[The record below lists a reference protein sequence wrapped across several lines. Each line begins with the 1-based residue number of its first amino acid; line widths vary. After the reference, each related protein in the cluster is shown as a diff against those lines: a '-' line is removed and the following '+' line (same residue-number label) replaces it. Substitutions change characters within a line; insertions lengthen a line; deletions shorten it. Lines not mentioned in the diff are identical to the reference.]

1 MRLAPTL
8 LGTLLGALLALLPS
22 VSHADATEPSKDL
35 PGASDPAWLKRFEGS
50 FIISY
55 DHRGFDAVEF
65 PASKLVL
72 DTSERRDD
80 MNNQLAVAPRT
91 VHAEGEY
98 TRLLYIAPPQVSP
111 LEAIRNY
118 IDDIKAN
125 GGRLV
130 YGCRDEGCGGSM
142 EGNDHGGGTQGL
154 LEQLY
159 PRKRIKDADFSNGK
173 CASGGDPTEQRYFL
187 AQLPDGNGGMRSVAV
202 YTFGLEGDIY
212 CTAQKDRTGVL
223 VVAVSPK
230 AMQNRMVTVT
240 SDEMRRALETAGHI
254 ALYGIYF
261 DTNKS
266 QVKPESKATLE
277 QIANLL
283 KQMPNLR
290 LGVVGHTDNVGDD
303 ASNQQLSQRRASAVV
318 AALVEDYGIAE
329 ARLEPSG
336 AGETKP
342 VAANTDE
349 AGRAKNRRVELVKL

>member
-1 MRLAPTL
+1 MRLLSLFA
-8 LGTLLGALLALLPS
+8 GALIALAS
-22 VSHADATEPSKDL
+22 ASAFADATVPTKDL
-35 PGASDPAWLKRFEGS
+35 PGSSDPAWLKRFEGS

-55 DHRGFDAVEF
+55 EHRGFDAVDF
-65 PASKLVL
+65 PASKLVV
-72 DTSERRDD
+72 DNSERRDG
-80 MNNQLAVAPRT
+80 MNNRLAIAPRT
-91 VHAEGEY
+91 VHAEGDY
-98 TRLLYIAPPQVSP
+98 TRLLYFTPAETST
-111 LEAIRNY
+111 LEVMRNY
-118 IDDIKAN
+118 IDEIKAN
-125 GGRLV
+125 GGRLI
-130 YGCRDEGCGGSM
+130 YGCRGTGCGGSM

-159 PRKRIKDADFSNGK
+159 PHARIKDADFSNGK
-173 CASGGDPTEQRYFL
+173 CASGGDPTEQRYIL
-187 AQLPDGNGGMRSVAV
+187 AQLPDGSGGMRTVGV
-202 YTFGLEGDIY
+202 YAFGLEGDLY

-223 VVAVSPK
+223 VVAISPK
-230 AMQNRMVTVT
+230 PMQNRMVTVT

-266 QVKPESKATLE
+266 QVKPESKPTLE

-283 KQMPNLR
+283 KQMPQLK

-303 ASNQQLSQRRASAVV
+303 ASNLRLSQRRADAVV

-329 ARLEPSG
+329 DRLKPSG

-342 VAANTDE
+342 IAGNDSE